1 MNKTLYLI
9 RHSSPFVE
17 IENYDDYENVLW
29 EEYNKNMILSVLGEE
44 KASKLCCIEEL
55 KNIKNIYSSNSFRA
69 ISTAKYLSESNHTK
83 IKLDDRINERIFG
96 VKYLNELPKDFT
108 ERSFLDKNYKIKNG
122 ESLNDMDCR
131 FNEFIKEVLN
141 KDNDKTIIV
150 IHGIMLLSYLQNNC
164 DFEFENGKTFANYNN
179 KIIVNEK
186 PKSPGVYKITYQDA
200 KVVDID
206 VLN

>member
-44 KASKLCCIEEL
+44 KASKLCGIEEL

>member
-44 KASKLCCIEEL
+44 KASKLCGIEEL

-122 ESLNDMDCR
+122 ESLND
-131 FNEFIKEVLN
+131 LN
-141 KDNDKTIIV
+141 KRVSSVISNLIKDNLTKRLVVVTNRDV
-150 IHGIMLLSYLQNNC
+150 IQSAVANALNIPPRHQTKICVQSASATQVSYFKDFSMLMYS
-164 DFEFENGKTFANYNN
+164 NYF
-179 KIIVNEK
+179 I
-186 PKSPGVYKITYQDA
+186 S
-200 KVVDID
+200 
-206 VLN
+206 L